1 MIDAANAA
9 LPHVIGAGL
18 FIVVM
23 TWLEDRGHI

>member
-9 LPHVIGAGL
+9 LPYVIGAGL

-23 TWLEDRGHI
+23 TWLEDRGYL